1 MKQTKFL
8 MLAVLLFLVLL
19 ANSSFSQTKNQARQ
33 HEGFFMR
40 FLLGVGQ
47 GKVVIE
53 DVEGS
58 DMEFTG
64 TPLGGRIQIGGSVS
78 ENLIIFGEAGG
89 ANFSE
94 PTITW
99 KGDEGLLTGKDMS
112 INDFGVGISYYIMP
126 TNIFLSGSITMSKDR
141 IKTKNDDDQ
150 TETEATTESGLGF
163 YLSAG
168 KEWWVSDKWA
178 LGCAVFAQI
187 SNATDK
193 SSTGDYPVKNSVFGI
208 AFSATFD

>member
-1 MKQTKFL
+1 MKQIKFL
-8 MLAVLLFLVLL
+8 LLAVLISLVSYS
-19 ANSSFSQTKNQARQ
+19 NPSFSQAKNQARQ

-58 DMEFTG
+58 DMEITG
-64 TPLGGRIQIGGSVS
+64 TPIGARIQIGGSIS
-78 ENLIIFGEAGG
+78 ENLIVFGEIGG

-94 PTITW
+94 PTVTW
-99 KGDEGLLTGKDMS
+99 KGNESTMTGNDVS
-112 INDFGVGISYYIMP
+112 INDYGVGISYYIMP
-126 TNIFLSGSITMSKDR
+126 SNIFLSGSLSLSKDR
-141 IKTKNDDDQ
+141 IKTKNNESETQ
-150 TETEATTESGLGF
+150 TEATTESGLGF

-178 LGCAVFAQI
+178 LGCAIFAQI

-193 SSTGDYPVKNSVFGI
+193 GPTGEYPVKNTVFGI
-208 AFSATFD
+208 AFSATLD

>member
-1 MKQTKFL
+1 MKQIKFL
-8 MLAVLLFLVLL
+8 MLAVLIFLVLL

-64 TPLGGRIQIGGSVS
+64 SPIGGRIQIGGSVS
-78 ENLIIFGEAGG
+78 ENLIVFGEVGG

-126 TNIFLSGSITMSKDR
+126 TNFFLSGSITMSKDR
-141 IKTKNDDDQ
+141 IKTKNDNDQ

-193 SSTGDYPVKNSVFGI
+193 SSTGEYSVKNSVFGI

>member
-1 MKQTKFL
+1 MKQIKFL
-8 MLAVLLFLVLL
+8 MLAVLISLVSF
-19 ANSSFSQTKNQARQ
+19 AKPSFSQTNNQARQ

-40 FLLGVGQ
+40 FLLGAGQ

-58 DMEFTG
+58 DMEFKS
-64 TPLGGRIQIGGSVS
+64 TPIGARIQIGGSVS
-78 ENLIIFGEAGG
+78 ENLILFGEIGG

-94 PTITW
+94 PTVTW
-99 KGDEGLLTGKDMS
+99 KGDEGMLTGYDVS
-112 INDFGVGISYYIMP
+112 INDYGVGISYYIMP
-126 TNIFLSGSITMSKDR
+126 SNIFLSGSFSLSKDR
-141 IKTKNDDDQ
+141 IKTKDDEAE
-150 TETEATTESGLGF
+150 TKTEATTESGLGF

-178 LGCAVFAQI
+178 LGCALFAQI

-193 SSTGDYPVKNSVFGI
+193 GPSGEYPVKNSVFGI

>member
-8 MLAVLLFLVLL
+8 MLAVLISLVSFT
-19 ANSSFSQTKNQARQ
+19 NPSFSQTKNQARQ

-40 FLLGVGQ
+40 FLLGVGP

-53 DVEGS
+53 NVEGS
-58 DMEFTG
+58 DMEIKG
-64 TPLGGRIQIGGSVS
+64 TPIGARIQIGASVS
-78 ENLIIFGEAGG
+78 ENLIIFGEIGG

-94 PTITW
+94 PTVTW
-99 KGDEGLLTGKDMS
+99 KGNEGTMTGKDVS
-112 INDFGVGISYYIMP
+112 INDFGAGISYYFMP
-126 TNIFLSGSITMSKDR
+126 SNIFLSGSLTISKDR
-141 IKTKNDDDQ
+141 IKTKDSEGK
-150 TETEATTESGLGF
+150 TTTEATTESGLGF

-193 SSTGDYPVKNSVFGI
+193 GSTGEYPVKNTIFGI
-208 AFSATFD
+208 AFSVTFD